1 MKPYLI
7 KFSFLLSFA
16 VLLGACSEFQKIQ
29 KSESAEVKYQA
40 ALKYYENKD
49 WYKAS
54 LLFEELIPVLRG
66 RSEAE
71 QVQFYLANTHFEQ
84 GQYIMSSHF
93 FRTFME
99 TYPRSEYIEQASFL
113 YAKSL
118 YKDSPAP
125 DLDQTSTFQAMT
137 AIQDF
142 LTRYPQSV
150 HVQEADSMYNQLSA
164 KVEVKAF
171 ENAKLYYQMRY
182 YQAAVVAFSNFQ
194 REYPSSGFN
203 EEAAYLRLDAQFSL
217 AQGSVPEKQRERY
230 FDAIGFY
237 QYFLDKYPESK
248 FIRSAENIYG
258 KAVAQVEK
266 LKPAS
271 GTTTPKET
279 TTSAQ

>member
-1 MKPYLI
+1 MI
-7 KFSFLLSFA
+7 KFFSLLS
-16 VLLGACSEFQKIQ
+16 VTLLLGACSEFQKIQ

-40 ALKYYENKD
+40 ALNYYEKKD

-66 RSEAE
+66 RTEAE
-71 QVQFYLANTHFEQ
+71 KVQFYLANTHFEQ
-84 GQYIMSSHF
+84 GQYITSSHF
-93 FRTFME
+93 FRTFIE
-99 TYPRSEYIEQASFL
+99 TYPRSEFVEQASFL

-118 YKDSPAP
+118 YKDSPSH
-125 DLDQTSTFQAMT
+125 DLDQSSTLQAMS

-142 LTRYPQSV
+142 LTRYPQST
-150 HVQEADSMYNQLSA
+150 HVQEADSMYNQLAA

-203 EEAAYLRLDAQFSL
+203 EEAAFLRLDAQFSL

-248 FIRSAENIYG
+248 FIRNAENIYG

-266 LKPAS
+266 LKPAA
-271 GTTTPKET
+271 GATTPKET